1 MIVSMKSA
9 GERVS
14 TTGIGSPLDSMACFA
29 LYSASNAVGQAHR
42 AALAPWNLTYTQYI
56 ALVVLADAADAADES
71 DTEDAPRAPRAP
83 RESRA
88 QAGLTVSE
96 LGSRL
101 GLDSGTLSP
110 LVRRLEAR
118 GLVSRERRSADER
131 VVTVSLTDAG
141 LTTRAELADAVACL
155 TPAYGLGSVDE
166 LHQLIASLRGIAEGM
181 RAQAAATTAV

>member
-1 MIVSMKSA
+1 MMIDM
-9 GERVS
+9 
-14 TTGIGSPLDSMACFA
+14 TTADSSPLDSMACFA

-56 ALVVLADAADAADES
+56 ALVVLADAADPAGAS
-71 DTEDAPRAPRAP
+71 
-83 RESRA
+83 
-88 QAGLTVSE
+88 AGLTVTE
-96 LGSRL
+96 LGMRL

-118 GLVSRERRSADER
+118 GLVVRERRSADER

-141 LTTRAELADAVACL
+141 RTTRAELADAIACL

-181 RAQAAATTAV
+181 RSQASALTSA

>member
-42 AALAPWNLTYTQYI
+42 AVLAPWNLTYTQYI

-71 DTEDAPRAPRAP
+71 DTEDAPRAP

>member
-1 MIVSMKSA
+1 MT
-9 GERVS
+9 S
-14 TTGIGSPLDSMACFA
+14 TGTSPLDSMACFA

-56 ALVVLADAADAADES
+56 ALVVLADAAAPADASAGAGAS
-71 DTEDAPRAPRAP
+71 
-83 RESRA
+83 
-88 QAGLTVSE
+88 AGLTVGE
-96 LGSRL
+96 LGTRL

-110 LVRRLEAR
+110 LLRRLEAR
-118 GLVSRERRSADER
+118 GLVARERVSADER

-141 LTTRAELADAVACL
+141 RTTRAELAEAVACL

-181 RAQAAATTAV
+181 RSQASALTSA